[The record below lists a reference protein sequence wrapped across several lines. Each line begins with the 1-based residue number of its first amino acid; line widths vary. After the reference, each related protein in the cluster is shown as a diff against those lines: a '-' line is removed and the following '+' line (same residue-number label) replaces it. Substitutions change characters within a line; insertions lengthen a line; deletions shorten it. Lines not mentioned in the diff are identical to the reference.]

1 MRLAKTSS
9 HEDAKTAGERFV
21 TAYDLGDVPAL
32 RLAAVMEDAFD
43 ILVLM
48 VDAIPGVSA
57 AACQLPELDTV
68 LINRQEIVG
77 RRHYDLAHEL
87 FHILTWDTMP
97 PAHVEAPVESDGN
110 RIEQLANNFASA
122 LLMPAAT
129 LAPFGTW
136 SDLNS
141 SSLVRKLNQTA
152 DEFAVTAS
160 ALKWRLVATGQ
171 LSAATARGIDDALLR
186 NNGRQSSPDDAPQFF
201 PRRGPAIFRR

>member
-1 MRLAKTSS
+1 
-9 HEDAKTAGERFV
+9 
-21 TAYDLGDVPAL
+21 
-32 RLAAVMEDAFD
+32 MEDAFD
-43 ILVLM
+43 LLVLM

-97 PAHVEAPVESDGN
+97 PAHVEAPVESGGN
-110 RIEQLANNFASA
+110 HIEQLANNFASA

-171 LSAATARGIDDALLR
+171 LSAATARKSTMRCCATTAVNPAR
-186 NNGRQSSPDDAPQFF
+186 MMRRSSFREGGLDSPKMTS
-201 PRRGPAIFRR
+201 PR